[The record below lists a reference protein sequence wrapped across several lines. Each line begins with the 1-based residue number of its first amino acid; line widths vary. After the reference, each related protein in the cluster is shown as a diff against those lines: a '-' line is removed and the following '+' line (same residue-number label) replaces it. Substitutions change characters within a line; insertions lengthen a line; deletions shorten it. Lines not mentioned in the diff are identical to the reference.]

1 MPLDIET
8 RFLCLADLEPA
19 ARELLPHAVYEFIAA
34 GAGEEIT
41 KRDNEAA
48 FDRIRLRPRVLR
60 DVTRLDTG
68 ITLFGQR
75 LPHPI
80 ILAPIAYQRLAH
92 PEGEV
97 AAARGAGAAEA
108 VFTLGTTATAAIEDC
123 VAVSQAP
130 VWFLLY
136 WQSDRSF
143 NGELVSRMA
152 ALGAKAISVTVDMPT
167 PGDRHRQFRAG
178 FKVPDSLA
186 TPYFKDRNTGVLK
199 VGSAQQR
206 AMPTWADIVWLRSL
220 TTLPL
225 ILKGILDP
233 DDAEQAIG
241 TGADAI
247 IVSNHGSRNLDTLPA
262 TIDALPAIAERVA
275 GRIPILLDGGVR
287 RGTDVLKAIAL
298 GASAVMIGRP
308 YVYALATDGAE
319 GVAHCVNLLRRDLEA
334 AMALTGRARI
344 GDIDRSVIW

>member
-8 RFLCLADLEPA
+8 RFLCLADFEPA
-19 ARELLPHAVYEFIAA
+19 ARELLPYPVYEFIAA
-34 GAGEEIT
+34 GAGDEIT

-60 DVTRLDTG
+60 DVTSLDTA
-68 ITLFGQR
+68 ITLLGQS

-80 ILAPIAYQRLAH
+80 ILAPIAYQRLFHA
-92 PEGEV
+92 EGEV
-97 AAARGAGAAEA
+97 AAARGAGVGEA
-108 VFTLGTTATAAIEDC
+108 VFTLGTTATSAIEDC
-123 VAVSQAP
+123 VAVSQSP
-130 VWFLLY
+130 IWFLLY
-136 WQSDRSF
+136 WQSDRGF

-152 ALGAKAISVTVDMPT
+152 AMGAKAISVTVDTPT
-167 PGDRHRQFRAG
+167 PGDRRRQFRAS
-178 FKVPDSLA
+178 FKIPDSLT
-186 TPYFKDRNTGVLK
+186 TPYFKDRNAGTLK
-199 VGSAQQR
+199 VGTAQQR
-206 AMPTWADIVWLRSL
+206 AMPTWADIAWLRSL

-247 IVSNHGSRNLDTLPA
+247 VVSNHGSRNLDTLPA
-262 TIDALPAIAERVA
+262 TIDALPAIVERVA
-275 GRIPILLDGGVR
+275 GRIPIILDGGVR

-308 YVYALATDGAE
+308 YVYALAVDGAE
-319 GVAHCVNLLRRDLEA
+319 GVAHCVNLLRREFEV
-334 AMALTGRARI
+334 AMALTGRRCI
-344 GDIDRSVIW
+344 GEINRSAIW

>member
-1 MPLDIET
+1 MQPDIKT
-8 RFLCLADLEPA
+8 RFLCLADFEPA
-19 ARELLPHAVYEFIAA
+19 AREVLPHAVYEYIAA
-34 GAGEEIT
+34 GAGDEIT

-60 DVTRLDTG
+60 DVTRPDTR
-68 ITLFGQR
+68 ITLFGQS

-80 ILAPIAYQRLAH
+80 MLAPVSYQRLAH

-97 AAARGAGAAEA
+97 AAARGAGVAEA
-108 VFTLGTTATAAIEDC
+108 VFTLGTTATATIEDC
-123 VAVSQAP
+123 VAVSQSP
-130 VWFLLY
+130 VWFKLY
-136 WQSDRSF
+136 WQSDRGF
-143 NGELVSRMA
+143 NGELVSGMA
-152 ALGAKAISVTVDMPT
+152 ALGAKAISVTVDTPT
-167 PGDRHRQFRAG
+167 PGDRRRQFRAG
-178 FKVPDSLA
+178 FEISDDLA
-186 TPYFKDRNTGVLK
+186 TPYFKDRNTGLFK

-206 AMPTWADIVWLRSL
+206 AMPTWADLAWLRSL

-247 IVSNHGSRNLDTLPA
+247 AVSNHGARNLDTLPA

-275 GRIPILLDGGVR
+275 GRIPIILDGGVR

-308 YVYALATDGAE
+308 YVYALATGGAE
-319 GVAHCVNLLRRDLEA
+319 GVAHCVNLLRRDFEL

-344 GDIDRSVIW
+344 GEIDRSLIW